1 MLVSKQIPDNRKDP
15 IYKYSHKD
23 FSGVSFMLHPDVLLY
38 HSHKYTY
45 REIAQYI
52 SLCSFRSAVDFL
64 STQDTTLDLILVPG
78 LEPETIINN
87 NRLLMIDDDR
97 VCFLYEEV
105 PATGDTLMA
114 ISFNQQKGSAQKSS
128 ISSFQY
134 KDGDNKFRLVGD
146 ILARYVYWI
155 KGENDKNIPF
165 ECLVF

>member
-1 MLVSKQIPDNRKDP
+1 MFLFDWMKIYDASQGNVREVVRIFRMLGSKQIPDNRKDP

-97 VCFLYEEV
+97 VRFLHEEV
-105 PATGDTLMA
+105 PATE
-114 ISFNQQKGSAQKSS
+114 IH
-128 ISSFQY
+128 
-134 KDGDNKFRLVGD
+134 
-146 ILARYVYWI
+146 
-155 KGENDKNIPF
+155 
-165 ECLVF
+165 

>member
-1 MLVSKQIPDNRKDP
+1 MFLFDWMKIYDAAQGNVREVVRIFRMLVSKQIPDNRKDP

-23 FSGVSFMLHPDVLLY
+23 FSGVGFMLHPDVLLY

-64 STQDTTLDLILVPG
+64 STQDTTLDLILIPG

-97 VCFLYEEV
+97 VRFLYEEV
-105 PATGDTLMA
+105 PATEIHEWQFHLINRRAQPKNHPSHLFSIKTV
-114 ISFNQQKGSAQKSS
+114 ITSF
-128 ISSFQY
+128 
-134 KDGDNKFRLVGD
+134 V
-146 ILARYVYWI
+146 
-155 KGENDKNIPF
+155 
-165 ECLVF
+165 